1 MPDEERTTLERIHAA
16 AKTEFLEKGFRTAS
30 LRNIV
35 KIAGVTTG
43 AFYGYYNSKEELFEA
58 LVDQPYR
65 HLMRE
70 YVAALRQFENL
81 PPEEQPEHMGTTGR
95 DCMKDMLFYMK
106 EHRDA
111 VHLLLLCSEGTRYAS
126 MIDDVVELEV
136 QATRK
141 YYGVLQ
147 QLGHTVPPIDSR
159 LEHILVTGMMNA
171 YFEIIIHDMPMDDAL
186 LYLEELN
193 AFYTAGWKKIMGQ

>member
-1 MPDEERTTLERIHAA
+1 MPDEEKTTLERIHAA

-43 AFYGYYNSKEELFEA
+43 AFYGYYKSKEELFEA
-58 LVDQPYR
+58 LVDEPYR

-70 YVAALRQFENL
+70 YVDALRQFENL
-81 PPEEQPEHMGTTGR
+81 PIEEQPKHMGTTGR

-111 VHLLLLCSEGTRYAS
+111 VHLLLLCSEGTRYES
-126 MIDDVVELEV
+126 IIDDVVELEV

-147 QLGHTVPPIDSR
+147 KLGHTVPPIDSR

-171 YFEIIIHDMPMDDAL
+171 YFEIIIHDMPMNDAL
-186 LYLEELN
+186 QYLEELN
-193 AFYTAGWKKIMGQ
+193 AFYTAGWSKIMGQ